1 MTDSL
6 PPPPPGRSHNRE
18 LWVGLFVIVG
28 IAAVLLALFTLT
40 SASMFRGRYVVTT
53 QLPDAGGIR
62 KGDPVQMRGVNVGRI
77 QKFRIDQQGVAVR
90 LEIEG
95 EYSIPNDSRVEL
107 KSASLLGGMV
117 ADIVPGTSTTFLRG
131 GETMPGTR
139 PAGAF
144 DSAADIASQ
153 AQKTLGRVQDLLSQ
167 KTVENVQSST
177 VELNGLLKQL
187 SAVTAE
193 QRKELI
199 ALTTSLRKSAEGME
213 KVTSGPELQDTVKR
227 LDALT
232 KKLDGLTASLDRSSQ
247 SMETIL
253 GRIERGEGTL
263 GKFSKDDALYLNSSE
278 AMANVNNAVVE
289 MRKLME
295 DIRREPKKYLKV
307 SVF

>member
-6 PPPPPGRSHNRE
+6 PPLTPGRSRNKE
-18 LWVGLFVIVG
+18 LWVGLFVILGVG
-28 IAAVLLALFTLT
+28 AVLTALFTLT
-40 SASMFRGRYVVTT
+40 SASMFRGRYVITT
-53 QLPDAGGIR
+53 LLPDAGGIR
-62 KGDPVQMRGVNVGRI
+62 KGDPVQMRGVNIGRI
-77 QKFRIDQQGVAVR
+77 QKFRIDHEGVAVR

-95 EYSIPNDSRVEL
+95 EYSIPSDSRVEL
-107 KSASLLGGMV
+107 KSGSLLGGMV
-117 ADIVPGTSTTFLRG
+117 ADIVPGPATTFLKG

-139 PAGAF
+139 RPGPFDNAG
-144 DSAADIASQ
+144 DIADQ
-153 AQKTLGRVQDLLSQ
+153 AEKTLTRVQALLSQ
-167 KTVENVQSST
+167 KTVENVEASS

-199 ALTTSLRKSAEGME
+199 GLTASLRKSAEGME
-213 KVTSGPELQDTVKR
+213 KVTTGPELQNTVKR

-232 KKLDGLTASLDRSSQ
+232 QKLDGLTATLDRSSH

-263 GKFSKDDALYLNSSE
+263 GKFSKDDTLYLNASE

-289 MRKLME
+289 MRKLTE
-295 DIRREPKKYLKV
+295 DIRKEPKKYLKL
-307 SVF
+307 SFF

>member
-1 MTDSL
+1 VTDSL

-213 KVTSGPELQDTVKR
+213 KVTGGPELQDTVKR

>member
-1 MTDSL
+1 VTDSL

-95 EYSIPNDSRVEL
+95 EYSIPNDSRVVL

>member
-1 MTDSL
+1 VTDSL

-40 SASMFRGRYVVTT
+40 NAAMFRGRYVVTT
-53 QLPDAGGIR
+53 LLPNAGGIR
-62 KGDPVQMRGVNVGRI
+62 KGDPVQMRGVNIGRI
-77 QKFRIDQQGVAVR
+77 QKFRIDMGGVAVR

-95 EYSIPNDSRVEL
+95 EYSIPSDSRVEL

-117 ADIVPGTSTTFLRG
+117 ADIIPGSSTTALRG
-131 GETMPGTR
+131 GETMAGTK

-153 AQKTLGRVQDLLSQ
+153 AQKTLGRVQALLSQ
-167 KTVENVQSST
+167 KTVDSVEASS

-187 SAVTAE
+187 SAVATE
-193 QRKELI
+193 QRKELV
-199 ALTTSLRKSAEGME
+199 ALTSSLRKSAEGME
-213 KVTSGPELQDTVKR
+213 KVTAGPELQDTVKR

-263 GKFSKDDALYLNSSE
+263 GKFSKDDALYLNASE

-289 MRKLME
+289 MRKLTE
-295 DIRREPKKYLKV
+295 DIRKEPKKYLKL
-307 SVF
+307 SFF

>member
-6 PPPPPGRSHNRE
+6 PPPTPGRSHNKE
-18 LWVGLFVIVG
+18 LWVGLFVILGVG
-28 IAAVLLALFTLT
+28 AVLTALFTLT

-53 QLPDAGGIR
+53 ILPDAGGIR
-62 KGDPVQMRGVNVGRI
+62 KGDPVQMRGVNIGRI
-77 QKFRIDQQGVAVR
+77 QKFKIDREGVAVR

-95 EYSIPNDSRVEL
+95 EYSVPSDSRVEL
-107 KSASLLGGMV
+107 KSGSLLGGMV
-117 ADIVPGTSTTFLRG
+117 AEVIPGGATTFLRG

-139 PAGAF
+139 KLGAL
-144 DSAADIASQ
+144 DSAGDIAGD
-153 AQKTLGRVQDLLSQ
+153 AQKTLARVQALLSQ
-167 KTVENVQSST
+167 KTVESIESSS
-177 VELNGLLKQL
+177 VELNSLLKQL
-187 SAVTAE
+187 SAVTSE

-232 KKLDGLTASLDRSSQ
+232 QKLDGLTASLDRSSH

-263 GKFSKDDALYLNSSE
+263 GKFSKDDALYLNASE

-289 MRKLME
+289 MRKLTE
-295 DIRREPKKYLKV
+295 DIRKEPRKYLKM
-307 SVF
+307 SLF

>member
-95 EYSIPNDSRVEL
+95 EYSIPNDSRVVL

-213 KVTSGPELQDTVKR
+213 KVTTGPELHDTVKR
-227 LDALT
+227 LSALT
-232 KKLDGLTASLDRSSQ
+232 EKLDGLTASLDRSSQ

>member
-1 MTDSL
+1 VTDSL

-28 IAAVLLALFTLT
+28 IAAVVVALFTLT

-62 KGDPVQMRGVNVGRI
+62 KGDPVQMRGVNIGRI

-95 EYSIPNDSRVEL
+95 EYSIPSDSRVEL

-117 ADIVPGTSTTFLRG
+117 ADVVPGSSTTFMRG

-153 AQKTLGRVQDLLSQ
+153 AQKTLGRVQALLSQ
-167 KTVENVQSST
+167 KTVDSVESSS

-187 SAVTAE
+187 SSVTSE

-213 KVTSGPELQDTVKR
+213 KVTGGPELQDTVKR

-263 GKFSKDDALYLNSSE
+263 GKFSKDDALYLNASE

-289 MRKLME
+289 MRKLTE
-295 DIRREPKKYLKV
+295 DIRREPKKYLKL

>member
-1 MTDSL
+1 
-6 PPPPPGRSHNRE
+6 
-18 LWVGLFVIVG
+18 VGLFVIIG

-40 SASMFRGRYVVTT
+40 NASMFRGRYVETT
-53 QLPDAGGIR
+53 LLPDAGGIR
-62 KGDPVQMRGVNVGRI
+62 KGDPVQLRGVNIGRI
-77 QKFRIDQQGVAVR
+77 QKFRIDHAGVAVR

-95 EYSIPNDSRVEL
+95 EYAIPNDSRVEL

-117 ADIVPGTSTTFLRG
+117 ADIIPGPSMTALRG
-131 GETMPGTR
+131 GETMPGSR

-144 DSAADIASQ
+144 DSAADIAGQ
-153 AQKTLGRVQDLLSQ
+153 AQKALRRVQDLLNE
-167 KTVENVQSST
+167 KTVANVQSST

-187 SAVTAE
+187 SAVTTE

-227 LDALT
+227 LDVLT
-232 KKLDGLTASLDRSSQ
+232 KKMDALTASLDRSTQ

-263 GKFSKDDALYLNSSE
+263 GKFSKDDTLYLNASE
-278 AMANVNNAVVE
+278 AMANVNNAVIE
-289 MRKLME
+289 MRKLTE
-295 DIRREPKKYLKV
+295 DIRKEPKKYLKL
-307 SVF
+307 SFF

>member
-1 MTDSL
+1 VTDSL

-95 EYSIPNDSRVEL
+95 EYSIPNDSRVVL

-213 KVTSGPELQDTVKR
+213 KVTTGPELHDTVKR
-227 LDALT
+227 LSALT
-232 KKLDGLTASLDRSSQ
+232 EKLDGLTASLDRSSQ